1 VSEQTIKEQ
10 IMALRDALRLEAAAR
25 ERLGVLC
32 ALDNDPAAERRAEE
46 ESEATHRALASEA
59 LCHLPAVLDHL
70 ERVERERDLARKEAG
85 EVHGGYIHN
94 WVEPQAETMRA
105 ALASDGSKAAEVLNA
120 AEVWEPTHCG
130 TCDAGATERLRAAVR
145 AWRAEGGRG

>member
-70 ERVERERDLARKEAG
+70 ERVERERDLARKEAK
-85 EVHGGYIHN
+85 EY
-94 WVEPQAETMRA
+94 AETMRA

-130 TCDAGATERLRAAVR
+130 TCDAGATERRRAAVR
-145 AWRAEGGRG
+145 ARRAEGGRG